1 MIVWPLYSSGPRQT
15 SLRQIEVIDQ
25 YLSPPPQSS
34 VTVDLGPYDASLPG
48 PLRLRLGLRPS
59 AVGGPLGWGAEIASA
74 DFDTGYNYIGLEER
88 VASSPIEWG
97 SATALVEQ
105 LCGRCSQA
113 NTLAFVQAVE
123 AMAGILVPT
132 RAAYLR
138 LVLVE
143 MERITS
149 HLLNTAETLRVL
161 RMPEEESSLRDIRE
175 RVFHAL
181 AEWTGSRIQPGL
193 IAFGGLSRHVDEPTS
208 KELALAARPLE
219 RALRGHVASIINNG
233 ELAARLAGLGVIK
246 PEQAM
251 LAGLRGPNAR
261 ASGLTHDIRAA
272 VPTGAYEEEGVTIV
286 AQRGGNVF
294 ARLVVRLLES
304 LESFRIVEQALD
316 DLPGGPVKGRVSLDV
331 KSGSGIGRVEGPR
344 GEVFCWISG
353 GPEGLTGL
361 HLSTG
366 SFPSLGF
373 LPSLLRG
380 RQFDDLALLILSL
393 DICMGCLER

>member
-1 MIVWPLYSSGPRQT
+1 MI
-15 SLRQIEVIDQ
+15 EQ

-34 VTVDLGPYDASLPG
+34 VTVEVGPYDASLPG
-48 PLRLRLGLRPS
+48 PLLLKLGLRPS
-59 AVGGPLGWGAEIASA
+59 AAGGPIGWGAEIASA
-74 DFDTGYNYIGLEER
+74 DFDVGYNYIGLEEQ
-88 VASSPIEWG
+88 VAASPVEWE
-97 SATALVEQ
+97 SAALMVEQ

-113 NTLAFVQAVE
+113 STLTLVQAVE
-123 AMAGILVPT
+123 SMVGILVPT

-149 HLLNTAETLRVL
+149 HLLNAAETLQAL
-161 RMPEEESSLRDIRE
+161 RLPDEESALRDIRE

-181 AEWTGSRIQPGL
+181 GEWTGSRIQPGL

-208 KELALAARPLE
+208 KALVQAARPLE
-219 RALRGHVASIINNG
+219 RALRGHVADIINNR
-233 ELAARLAGLGVIK
+233 EVAARLAGLGVIRS
-246 PEQAM
+246 EEAM
-251 LAGLRGPNAR
+251 FAGLRGPNAR
-261 ASGLTHDIRAA
+261 ASGLAHDIRSTF
-272 VPTGAYEEEGVTIV
+272 PTGAYEDEGVTII
-286 AQRGGNVF
+286 AQRGGDAF
-294 ARLVVRLLES
+294 ARLVVRLLEC

-331 KSGSGIGRVEGPR
+331 RSGSGIGRVEGPR

-373 LPSLLRG
+373 LPSLLRS
-380 RQFDDLALLILSL
+380 RQFDDLRLLILSL

>member
-1 MIVWPLYSSGPRQT
+1 M
-15 SLRQIEVIDQ
+15 IDQ
-25 YLSPPPQSS
+25 YLSPPPHSS
-34 VTVDLGPYDASLPG
+34 VTIDLGPYDAVLPG
-48 PLRLRLGLRPS
+48 PVRLRLGLRPS
-59 AVGGPLGWGAEIASA
+59 SAGGPLGWGAEIASA
-74 DFDTGYNYIGLEER
+74 TFDTGYNYIGLEER
-88 VASSPIEWG
+88 IAASPVEWD
-97 SATALVEQ
+97 SATVLVEQ

-113 NTLAFVQAVE
+113 NTLAFVQAAE

-149 HLLNTAETLRVL
+149 HLQNAADILRVL
-161 RMPEEESSLRDIRE
+161 RMPEEESALRDIRE

-181 AEWTGSRIQPGL
+181 AEWTGSRLQPGL
-193 IAFGGLSRHVDEPTS
+193 IAYGGLSRHVDEATS

-219 RALRGHVASIINNG
+219 RALRGHVAAIINNR
-233 ELAARLAGLGVIK
+233 EAATRLAGLGAIK
-246 PEQAM
+246 PDVAM

-261 ASGLTHDIRAA
+261 GSGLAHDIRAA

-286 AQRGGNVF
+286 VQRGGDVYS
-294 ARLVVRLLES
+294 RLVVRLLES
-304 LESFRIVEQALD
+304 LESFRIVEQALE

-331 KSGSGIGRVEGPR
+331 RSGSGVGRVEGPR

-353 GPEGLTGL
+353 GPGGLTRL

-373 LPSLLRG
+373 LPSLLQG
-380 RQFDDLALLILSL
+380 GQFDDLNLLILSL

>member
-1 MIVWPLYSSGPRQT
+1 M
-15 SLRQIEVIDQ
+15 IDQ
-25 YLSPPPQSS
+25 ILSPPPQSS
-34 VTVDLGPYDASLPG
+34 VSIELGPYEASLPG
-48 PLRLRLGLRPS
+48 PLLLRLGLRPS

-88 VASSPIEWG
+88 IASSPVQWE
-97 SATALVEQ
+97 SVTPMVEQ

-113 NTLAFVQAVE
+113 NTLALVQAVE
-123 AMAGILVPT
+123 SMAGILVPT

-138 LVLVE
+138 IVLVE

-149 HLLNTAETLRVL
+149 HLLNAAETLQVL
-161 RMPEEESSLRDIRE
+161 RMPEEESALRDIRE

-181 AEWTGSRIQPGL
+181 GEWTGSRIQPGL

-219 RALRGHVASIINNG
+219 RALRGHVTAIINNR
-233 ELAARLAGLGVIK
+233 EVASRLAGLGVIK
-246 PEQAM
+246 PDEAT

-261 ASGLTHDIRAA
+261 ASGLAHDIRSAF
-272 VPTGAYEEEGVTIV
+272 PTGAYEEEGVTIV
-286 AQRGGNVF
+286 VQRGGDAF

-331 KSGSGIGRVEGPR
+331 RSGSGIGRVEGPR

-361 HLSTG
+361 HLSAG

-373 LPSLLRG
+373 LPSLLKG
-380 RQFDDLALLILSL
+380 RQFDDLRLLILSL
-393 DICMGCLER
+393 DICMACLER